1 MSKKILMGIVLTSVL
16 YSCSSNKEN
25 EENEKEVITEIPQ
38 DKPVEVKA
46 KLLEYRD
53 FNYELISNGT
63 IAALHK
69 ADLRFQ
75 SQEHIVK
82 IYVKN
87 GERVAKGQKLAELD
101 KFKLQ
106 NSMEQAEE
114 SFERAKLDLQDVL
127 IGQGYSLVD
136 STQIPPEIMKIAKI
150 RSNHEQSRN
159 NYIMA
164 KYNLDMTT
172 LYAPFN
178 GVIANLTVKEYNQ
191 PGGDP
196 FCTIVD
202 NQNPEVVFHILEN
215 ELALINL
222 NDKVIV
228 SPFSQNTY
236 SVEGR
241 VSEMNPIIDKNG
253 MVRVKAVVSNR
264 DNKFYE
270 GMNVKVRV
278 QRLLDKQLVIPK
290 SAVVLRTNKKVVF
303 TLKGS
308 KAMWNYVETAQE
320 NSDSY
325 VLVPDKINAGDSV
338 IYDGNMNLMDQ
349 VQVIVKR

>member
-1 MSKKILMGIVLTSVL
+1 MSKKILTGIVLVSAL
-16 YSCSSNKEN
+16 FSCSPNGESKKE
-25 EENEKEVITEIPQ
+25 EETEKVTEVAD
-38 DKPVEVKA
+38 DKPTEVKA
-46 KLLEYRD
+46 SVLEYRD
-53 FNYELISNGT
+53 FNYELVSNGT

-101 KFKLQ
+101 RFKLQ

-127 IGQGYSLVD
+127 ISRGYSLGD
-136 STQIPPEIMKIAKI
+136 SARIPPEVLKIAKI
-150 RSNHEQSRN
+150 RSNYEQSRN
-159 NYIMA
+159 NYELA

-172 LYAPFN
+172 LYAPFG
-178 GVIANLTVKEYNQ
+178 GVVANLTAKEYNR
-191 PGGDP
+191 PEDP

-202 NQNPEVVFHILEN
+202 NGNPEVVFNILEN
-215 ELALINL
+215 ELSLVNL

-228 SPFSQNTY
+228 SPFSLSAY

-241 VSEMNPIIDKNG
+241 ISEINPVIDRNG

-264 DNKFYE
+264 DNAFYE

-278 QRLLDKQLVIPK
+278 QRLLGRQLVIPK
-290 SAVVLRTNKKVVF
+290 SAVVLRTNKKVAF
-303 TLKGS
+303 TLKNS
-308 KAMWNYVETAQE
+308 RAMWNYVETAQE
-320 NSDSY
+320 NTDSY
-325 VLVPDKINAGDSV
+325 VLIPDKINEGDSI
-338 IYDGNMNLMDQ
+338 IYDGNMHLMDQ
-349 VQVIVKR
+349 SPVILIR